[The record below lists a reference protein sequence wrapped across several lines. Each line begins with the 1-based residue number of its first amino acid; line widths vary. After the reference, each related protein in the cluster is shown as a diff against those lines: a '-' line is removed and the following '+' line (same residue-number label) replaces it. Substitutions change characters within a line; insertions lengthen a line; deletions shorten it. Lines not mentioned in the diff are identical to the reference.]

1 MFYSYEKRKLITIE
15 QSAGKM
21 HFICSI
27 ILDTSNTTA
36 AAYAT
41 DSNNNNLLFKKYILL
56 LLLYS
61 KQHYISFGLDLKYFP
76 ICLISI

>member
-21 HFICSI
+21 HFIYSI
-27 ILDTSNTTA
+27 TLDTSNTKA
-36 AAYAT
+36 AHVT
-41 DSNNNNLLFKKYILL
+41 DSNNNNLLFEKYIL

-61 KQHYISFGLDLKYFP
+61 KQHY
-76 ICLISI
+76 